1 MLKNYFKIAWRNLL
15 SNRFYSAVNIT
26 GLSAGLGFTFLM
38 ASYVWN
44 ETRVNSELAN
54 ADRQYI
60 IQSKWKNPDMGLE
73 LTTLGPLAKTLKEQY
88 PNLVANYYRW
98 DGITSNVS
106 KGNKVFREGLQVG
119 DSTLL
124 TMYGFELAYGD
135 KRTAFD
141 KPFSVVITE
150 DRAKK
155 YFPQDAAHGKTDVVG
170 ETITIEN
177 FAGAR
182 QDFMITGVMK
192 QPPKNSVLYIT
203 DDNNNQFYL
212 AEKDL
217 AWFGRDMS
225 TWQNQYIAGY
235 IELQKGVTAKDLEIP
250 FQQLLKTHAAPD
262 VAANLKPFI
271 VPLKNYYLSANN
283 GTVRKMLLT
292 VSFAT
297 LFIML
302 MALVNFVNIS
312 VSRASSR
319 LKEIGIRKLLGS
331 MRRHLMVQFL
341 AESFLMA
348 IFSALLG
355 LCIYELAR
363 PWFSNFLGRE
373 IVSVFNFPLLYW
385 AAILCVITAVGFLAG
400 LYPAWVLSSL
410 KSADAVKG
418 KAGTVNGKVW
428 SRKLL
433 VGFQFGT
440 AAFVLIAAII
450 ISKQTSYFFNKNLG
464 FDKEYVVAAQLPRD
478 WSPGGV
484 QKMQSIRKQFDAMPQ
499 VAASTIAFEVMDGNN
514 GGNVQVYKF
523 SQDSASAV
531 AAQMLVT
538 DDAYTKTYSIGMAA
552 GSFYGMAA
560 SDTFKIVLNETHA
573 RALGY
578 RQPQDAVGQ
587 LVKMHGTQQIWTISG
602 VTKDFNFGSVQEQIK
617 PVVFMNVLANPIYRF
632 LSIKL
637 KPGNI
642 PSAISALQNKWASL
656 MPAAP
661 FEYSFL
667 DDKLAALYKSELQL
681 KKASQAATVL
691 SIIIVL
697 LGVMGLVALSIQKR
711 IKEIGIRKM
720 LGSSAAGITRLFI
733 KEFAMVFC
741 IASLVTCPMVY
752 LVMQQWLNGYA
763 YRIGLGPWPLA
774 AGVAV
779 IAVLTIL
786 LIALQT
792 LKTAQMNPVKN
803 LRTE

>member
-26 GLSAGLGFTFLM
+26 GLSAGLGFSFLM
-38 ASYVWN
+38 ASYVWK

-54 ADRQYI
+54 AGRQYI

-73 LTTLGPLAKTLKEQY
+73 LTTLGPLAKALKEQY
-88 PNLVANYYRW
+88 PGLVANYYRW

-124 TMYGFELAYGD
+124 TMYGFELVYGD
-135 KRTAFD
+135 IHSAFD

-155 YFPQDAAHGKTDVVG
+155 YFGKTDVVG
-170 ETITIEN
+170 ETVTIEN

-192 QPPKNSVLYIT
+192 QPRRNSVLYIT
-203 DDNNNQFYL
+203 DNNNNQFYL

-235 IELQKGVTAKDLEIP
+235 IELQKGITAKDLETP
-250 FQQLLKTHAAPD
+250 FQQLIKTHAAPD

-297 LFIML
+297 LFILL

-312 VSRASSR
+312 VSRGATR
-319 LKEIGIRKLLGS
+319 LKEIGIRKLLGG
-331 MRRHLMVQFL
+331 MRRQLIVQFL
-341 AESFLMA
+341 AESFLMTVL
-348 IFSALLG
+348 SALLG
-355 LCIYELAR
+355 LGIYELSR
-363 PWFSNFLGRE
+363 PWFSNFLERE
-373 IVSVFNFPLLYW
+373 IISVFSFPLLYW
-385 AAILCVITAVGFLAG
+385 AVILCATAAVGFLAG
-400 LYPAWVLSSL
+400 LYPAWLLSSL
-410 KSADAVKG
+410 RPADAVKG
-418 KAGTVNGKVW
+418 KAGAVKEKVW

-440 AAFVLIAAII
+440 AAFVLIAAMI
-450 ISKQTSYFFNKNLG
+450 ISKQTNYFFNKNLG
-464 FDKEYVVAAQLPRD
+464 FDKEYIVAAQLPRD
-478 WSPGGV
+478 WSPVGV
-484 QKMQSIRKQFDAMPQ
+484 QKIQAIRKQFDAMPE
-499 VAASTIAFEVMDGNN
+499 VAATSIAFEVMDGNSS
-514 GGNVQVYKF
+514 GNVQVYQF

-531 AAQMLVT
+531 AAQMLIT
-538 DDAYTKTYSIGMAA
+538 DEAYTKTYSIGMAA
-552 GSFYGMAA
+552 GSFYGMSAN
-560 SDTFKIVLNETHA
+560 DTFKIVLNETHA

-587 LVKMHGTQQIWTISG
+587 LVKMHGTQQTWTISG

-617 PVVFMNVLANPIYRF
+617 PVVFMNVLANPIYRY

-667 DDKLAALYKSELQL
+667 DDKLAALYKDELQL
-681 KKASQAATVL
+681 KKASHTATVL

-711 IKEIGIRKM
+711 IKEIGIRKV

-733 KEFAMVFC
+733 KEFVMVFC
-741 IASLVTCPMVY
+741 IASLVTCPLVY
-752 LVMQQWLNGYA
+752 WAMQQWLNGYA
-763 YRIGLGPWPLA
+763 YRIGLNLWPFA
-774 AGVAV
+774 AGVGV

-792 LKTAQMNPVKN
+792 LKTAVMSPVKN

>member
-1 MLKNYFKIAWRNLL
+1 MLKNYFKVAWRNMW

-44 ETRVNSELAN
+44 ETRVNSELRN
-54 ADRQYI
+54 AGRQYI
-60 IQSKWKNPDMGLE
+60 IQSEWKNPDMGLE
-73 LTTLGPLAKTLKEQY
+73 LTTLGPLAKTLKEQF
-88 PNLVANYYRW
+88 PDLVANYYRW

-119 DSTLL
+119 DSTFL
-124 TMYGFELAYGD
+124 TMYGFELAFGN
-135 KRTAFD
+135 KHTAFD

-155 YFPQDAAHGKTDVVG
+155 YFGKTDVVG

-177 FAGAR
+177 FSGAR
-182 QDFMITGVMK
+182 QDFMITGIMK
-192 QPPKNSVLYIT
+192 QPRRNSVLYIT
-203 DDNNNQFYL
+203 NDNDNQFYL

-217 AWFGRDMS
+217 TWFGRDMNG
-225 TWQNQYIAGY
+225 WPNQYIVGY
-235 IELQKGVTAKDLEIP
+235 IELQKGITARDLERP

-262 VAANLKPFI
+262 VAANLNPFI
-271 VPLKNYYLSANN
+271 VPLKKYYLSANN
-283 GTVRKMLLT
+283 GTVRRMLLT

-297 LFIML
+297 LFILL

-312 VSRASSR
+312 VSRSATR

-331 MRRHLMVQFL
+331 MRRHLMGQFL
-341 AESFLMA
+341 AESFLMTVV
-348 IFSALLG
+348 SALLG
-355 LCIYELAR
+355 LCIYQLAR
-363 PWFSNFLGRE
+363 PWFGSFLERE
-373 IVSVFNFPLLYW
+373 IISVFSFPLLYW
-385 AAILCVITAVGFLAG
+385 AVILGATAAIGFLAG
-400 LYPAWVLSSL
+400 LYPAWLLSSL
-410 KSADAVKG
+410 KPADAVKG
-418 KAGTVNGKVW
+418 KAGSVKDKVW

-440 AAFVLIAAII
+440 AAFVLIAALI

-464 FDKEYVVAAQLPRD
+464 FDKDYIVAAQLPRD
-478 WSPGGV
+478 WSPQGV
-484 QKMQSIRKQFDAMPQ
+484 QKMQSIRKQFGAMPQ
-499 VAASTIAFEVMDGNN
+499 VAAASIAYEVQDGNSS
-514 GGNVQVYKF
+514 GNAQVYLSGK
-523 SQDSASAV
+523 DSASAV
-531 AAQMLVT
+531 SAQLLVT

-552 GSFYGMAA
+552 GSFYGMAVG
-560 SDTFKIVLNETHA
+560 DTFKIVLNETHA
-573 RALGY
+573 IALGY
-578 RQPQDAVGQ
+578 KQPQDAVGQ
-587 LVKMHGTQQIWTISG
+587 LVKLQGSQQTWTISG
-602 VTKDFNFGSVQEQIK
+602 VTKDFNFGSIQEEIK

-637 KPGNI
+637 KPGNM

-656 MPAAP
+656 MPSAP

-667 DDKLAALYKSELQL
+667 DDKLAALYKNELQL

-691 SIIIVL
+691 SLIIVL

-711 IKEIGIRKM
+711 IKEIGIRRV

-741 IASLVTCPMVY
+741 IASLVTCPLVY
-752 LVMQQWLNGYA
+752 WLMRQWLNGYA
-763 YRIGLGPWPLA
+763 YRIGLNLWPFA
-774 AGVAV
+774 AGVGV
-779 IAVLTIL
+779 IAGLTIL
-786 LIALQT
+786 LISLQT